1 MHGPAPPSHSE
12 ANTPEPAS
20 TTRPGKWSRRAFL
33 KAGAAGSVAAC
44 AATGAWAF
52 FGAPHN
58 VEVVRVPMTL
68 RDLPESLVG
77 KTIVQISDLHV
88 GPIVSRDYLKHCL
101 ELVSSLEPD
110 IVAVTGDFV
119 SYDGPA
125 RIDEAVALLADMQP
139 GKLATVAITGNHDF
153 GFSREGFTNRQAA
166 DSLTEKLDGIGIRM
180 LRNTSVE
187 IDGLRLLGV
196 DDFWGPTHEL
206 GETLSSGNADQPSVM
221 LCHNPDFVD
230 QPGWDD
236 YRGWILSGHTHGGQV
251 RLPFCKPPI
260 LPISNH
266 DYIAGQVELSGSR
279 TLYVNRG
286 LGHLRKVRLNV
297 RPEITVFELT
307 RSA

>member
-1 MHGPAPPSHSE
+1 L
-12 ANTPEPAS
+12 
-20 TTRPGKWSRRAFL
+20 GKWSRRGFL
-33 KAGAAGSVAAC
+33 KAGATGGVAAC
-44 AATGAWAF
+44 VATGAWAF
-52 FGAPHN
+52 LGAPHN
-58 VEVVRVPMTL
+58 VEIVRVPMPL
-68 RDLPESLVG
+68 RDLPASLVG

-88 GPIVSRDYLKHCL
+88 GPVVSRDYLTHCL
-101 ELVSSLEPD
+101 EMVSSLEPD

-119 SYDGPA
+119 SYDGA
-125 RIDEAVALLADMQP
+125 GRIDEAVALLADMQP
-139 GKLATVAITGNHDF
+139 GKLATVAITGTHDF

>member
-1 MHGPAPPSHSE
+1 M
-12 ANTPEPAS
+12 NTPDRSGHSTAS
-20 TTRPGKWSRRAFL
+20 VPDNYKELDRRILTRRQFL
-33 KAGAAGSVAAC
+33 KGSIAGGIAAC

-52 FGAPHN
+52 LGAPHN
-58 VEVVRVPMTL
+58 VEIVRVPMPL

-88 GPIVSRDYLKHCL
+88 GPIVSHDYLRHCL
-101 ELVSSLEPD
+101 EIASSLEPD
-110 IVAVTGDFV
+110 IVAITGDFV

-125 RIDEAVALLADMQP
+125 RIDEAAALLADMQP

-153 GFSREGFTNRQAA
+153 GSSRGGFVNRKAA
-166 DSLTEKLDGIGIRM
+166 DSLTEKLDGIGIQM

-187 IDGLRLLGV
+187 IEGLRLLGV

-206 GETLSSGNADQPSVM
+206 DETLSSGDADQPSVM

-230 QPGWDD
+230 QPGWEN

-260 LPISNH
+260 LPIRNH
-266 DYIAGQVELSGSR
+266 DYIAGQVELSGGR

-297 RPEITVFELT
+297 RPEITVFELS

>member
-1 MHGPAPPSHSE
+1 MP
-12 ANTPEPAS
+12 
-20 TTRPGKWSRRAFL
+20 
-33 KAGAAGSVAAC
+33 
-44 AATGAWAF
+44 
-52 FGAPHN
+52 
-58 VEVVRVPMTL
+58 L

-77 KTIVQISDLHV
+77 KAIVQISDLHV
-88 GPIVSRDYLKHCL
+88 GPVVSRDYLKHCL

-110 IVAVTGDFV
+110 IVTVTGDFV

-125 RIDEAVALLADMQP
+125 RIDEAIDLLADMQP

-153 GFSREGFTNRQAA
+153 GSSRDGFTNRQAA

-180 LRNTSVE
+180 LRNMSVE

-206 GETLSSGNADQPSVM
+206 DETLSSGNADQPSVM
-221 LCHNPDFVD
+221 LCHNSDFVD
-230 QPGWDD
+230 QPGWEN

-251 RLPFCKPPI
+251 RLPFCKPPV
-260 LPISNH
+260 LPIRNH

-286 LGHLRKVRLNV
+286 LGYLRKVRLNV
-297 RPEITVFELT
+297 RPEVTVFELS
-307 RSA
+307 RSV

>member
-1 MHGPAPPSHSE
+1 MDIPDRSDHSVTTPSDKSSQSDRRM
-12 ANTPEPAS
+12 P
-20 TTRPGKWSRRAFL
+20 SRRQFL
-33 KAGAAGSVAAC
+33 KGSIASGVAAC

-58 VEVVRVPMTL
+58 VEVVRVPMSL
-68 RDLPESLVG
+68 RDLPASLVG

-88 GPIVSRDYLKHCL
+88 GPIVSRDYLGHCL

-125 RIDEAVALLADMQP
+125 RIGEAVALLADMQP

-153 GFSREGFTNRQAA
+153 GSSGGGFTNRQAA

-206 GETLSSGNADQPSVM
+206 GETLSSGDADQPSVM

-230 QPGWDD
+230 QLGWED

-260 LPISNH
+260 LPIRNH
-266 DYIAGQVELSGSR
+266 DYIAGQVELSGNR

-286 LGHLRKVRLNV
+286 LGYLRKIRLNV
-297 RPEITVFELT
+297 RPEITVFELS
-307 RSA
+307 RAA

>member
-1 MHGPAPPSHSE
+1 M
-12 ANTPEPAS
+12 T
-20 TTRPGKWSRRAFL
+20 
-33 KAGAAGSVAAC
+33 AC

-52 FGAPHN
+52 WGSPHN
-58 VEVVRVPMTL
+58 VEIVRVPMPL
-68 RDLPESLVG
+68 RDLPDSLIG
-77 KTIVQISDLHV
+77 KTVVQISDLHV
-88 GPIVSRDYLKHCL
+88 GPIVSRDYLRDCL

-110 IVAVTGDFV
+110 IVAITGDFV

-166 DSLTEKLDGIGIRM
+166 DSLTEKLDGIGIQM
-180 LRNTSVE
+180 LRNTAVE
-187 IDGLRLLGV
+187 IEGLRLLGV

-206 GETLSSGNADQPSVM
+206 DETLSSGDEAQPSVM

-230 QPGWDD
+230 QPGWEN

-260 LPISNH
+260 LPIRNH
-266 DYIAGQVELSGSR
+266 DYAAGKVELPGAR

-286 LGHLRKVRLNV
+286 LGYLRKVRLNV
-297 RPEITVFELT
+297 RPEITVFALS
-307 RSA
+307 RAA

>member
-1 MHGPAPPSHSE
+1 M
-12 ANTPEPAS
+12 T
-20 TTRPGKWSRRAFL
+20 
-33 KAGAAGSVAAC
+33 AC

-52 FGAPHN
+52 LGAPHH
-58 VEVVRVPMTL
+58 VEIVHVPMPL

-77 KTIVQISDLHV
+77 KTILQISDLHV
-88 GPIVSRDYLKHCL
+88 GPIVSRDYLVHCL

-110 IVAVTGDFV
+110 IVAITGDFV

-125 RIDEAVALLADMQP
+125 RINEAVDLLADMQP

-180 LRNTSVE
+180 LRNAAVE
-187 IDGLRLLGV
+187 IEGLRLLGV

-206 GETLSSGNADQPSVM
+206 GETLSSGNAEQPSVM

-230 QPGWDD
+230 QPGWEN

-260 LPISNH
+260 LPIRNH
-266 DYIAGQVELSGSR
+266 DYTAGQVELSGSR

-286 LGHLRKVRLNV
+286 LGYLRKVRLNV
-297 RPEITVFELT
+297 RPEITVFKLL
-307 RSA
+307 RAV